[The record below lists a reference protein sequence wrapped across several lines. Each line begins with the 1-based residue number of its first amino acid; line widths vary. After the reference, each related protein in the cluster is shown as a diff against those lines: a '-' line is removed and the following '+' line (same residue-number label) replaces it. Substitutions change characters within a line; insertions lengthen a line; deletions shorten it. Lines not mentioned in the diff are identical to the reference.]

1 LPFLQK
7 DFPVGKPVQ
16 TLATGGVVQL
26 IVKMAVHDMGS
37 GGIGG
42 LVLTRQGNEVDRE
55 TGIAIVDGYG
65 TDAAHGLTSC
75 EFQLYYRRSVP
86 C

>member
-1 LPFLQK
+1 MLSRRDQQHLPFLQQ

-26 IVKMAVHDMGS
+26 IVKMAVHDMGDFRT
-37 GGIGG
+37 GG
-42 LVLTRQGNEVDRE
+42 LVCAGQRNEIDGE
-55 TGIAIVDGYG
+55 TGITVVDGYG

-75 EFQLYYRRSVP
+75 KF
-86 C
+86 